1 MLSSV
6 DQSPISLHFFLFF
19 YLEVSTDFDLE
30 FSRSLG
36 RGTSV
41 VENRQEMKAF
51 TVAFWMKVDDSEI
64 DPGTP
69 ISYAVSIGGNLL
81 PYKTNYNQEFPRS
94 PTSIKMVSFVHLTES
109 LWVFFFGVFRQ

>member
-1 MLSSV
+1 M
-6 DQSPISLHFFLFF
+6 
-19 YLEVSTDFDLE
+19 VSTDFDLE

-41 VENRQEMKAF
+41 VENRQEVKAF
-51 TVAFWMKVDDSEI
+51 TVAFWMKVEDGEI

-81 PYKTNYNQEFPRS
+81 LHKTYYNQRFPWS
-94 PTSIKMVSFVHLTES
+94 PTSIKMVLFVHLPG
-109 LWVFFFGVFRQ
+109 L